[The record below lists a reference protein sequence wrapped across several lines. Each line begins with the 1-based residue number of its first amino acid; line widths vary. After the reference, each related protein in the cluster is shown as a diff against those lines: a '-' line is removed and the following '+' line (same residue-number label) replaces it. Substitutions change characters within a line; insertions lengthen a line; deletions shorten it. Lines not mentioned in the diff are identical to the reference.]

1 MREGRHGAAPQL
13 EYVDMKMRVSR
24 KQAPV
29 AVAAA
34 APGTGVAVGRPRR
47 RMTLQLQRTMEGYLF
62 VGPWVLGFLV
72 FLAWPLF
79 QSFYLSFHELQAT
92 SLSDLKVRGIDNYK
106 EAFFI
111 DARFLPNLK
120 TTLTNNALDIPV
132 IMIFSLFSAI
142 LANQKI
148 KGIIGFRAVFFLP
161 LVIGS
166 AQVIQQLFAQGVG
179 GAVLS
184 RGVTVQQLVEQ
195 FMGPDAAAG
204 VTDLLN
210 RLLFVLWKTGVQ
222 MLIFLAGLN
231 SVSPVLYEAARV
243 DGATDWDRF
252 WKVTLPLLSP
262 VILVNLVYTIVD
274 SFTDPFN
281 QVLTYVQQTAFAGG
295 FRLGYAAALGWI
307 YFVIVFLILAIVV
320 KITNRYVFYAG
331 ERNS

>member
-1 MREGRHGAAPQL
+1 MRMRINRKEPQL
-13 EYVDMKMRVSR
+13 
-24 KQAPV
+24 
-29 AVAAA
+29 AVATADGGGTAA
-34 APGTGVAVGRPRR
+34 GGGPLPGKRR
-47 RMTLQLQRTMEGYLF
+47 ITLTMQRTLEGYFF
-62 VGPWVLGFLV
+62 VAPWVVGFLI

-92 SLSDLKVRGIDNYK
+92 SLSDLKFRGIDNYK

-111 DARFLPNLK
+111 DARFLPRLN
-120 TTLTNNALDIPV
+120 TTLTQNLIDVPI

-148 KGIIGFRAVFFLP
+148 SGVIWFRAVFFLP

-166 AQVIQQLFAQGVG
+166 AQVIQQLFQQGVG

-184 RGVTVQQLVEQ
+184 QGVNVQELAWQYL
-195 FMGPDAAAG
+195 GPDAAANIEG
-204 VTDLLN
+204 VLN
-210 RLLFVLWKTGVQ
+210 RLVFVLWRTGVQ

-231 SVSPVLYEAARV
+231 AVSPVLYEAARV

-262 VILVNLVYTIVD
+262 VILVNLVYTLVD

-281 QVLTYVQQTAFAGG
+281 QVLLYVQQTAFAGG
-295 FRLGYAAALGWI
+295 FRLGYAASLGWI
-307 YFVIVFLILAIVV
+307 YFAIVFAVLMVVV
-320 KITNRYVFYAG
+320 KVTNRYVFYAG
-331 ERNS
+331 ERN

>member
-1 MREGRHGAAPQL
+1 MRISVKPKTPALATDASEAAVSASSGRRH
-13 EYVDMKMRVSR
+13 
-24 KQAPV
+24 
-29 AVAAA
+29 
-34 APGTGVAVGRPRR
+34 R
-47 RMTLQLQRTMEGYLF
+47 RMSLSMQRTLEGYFF
-62 VGPWVLGFLV
+62 VAPWVLGFMI

-92 SLSDLKVRGIDNYK
+92 SLSDLKFRGIDNYK

-111 DARFLPNLK
+111 DARFLPRLNDTLKNNL
-120 TTLTNNALDIPV
+120 LDVPI

-148 KGIIGFRAVFFLP
+148 RGVIGFRAVFFLP

-184 RGVTVQQLVEQ
+184 QGVDIQELVFQ
-195 FMGPDAAAG
+195 YIGPDAVQG

-210 RLLFVLWKTGVQ
+210 RLVFVLWRTGVQ

-231 SVSPVLYEAARV
+231 AVSPVLYEAARV

-262 VILVNLVYTIVD
+262 VILVNLVYTLVD

-281 QVLTYVQQTAFAGG
+281 QVLSYVQQTAFAGG
-295 FRLGYAAALGWI
+295 FRLGYAASLGWI
-307 YFVIVFLILAIVV
+307 YFFIVFLVLMVV
-320 KITNRYVFYAG
+320 IKLTNRYVFYAG

>member
-1 MREGRHGAAPQL
+1 MRISVKRREPQL
-13 EYVDMKMRVSR
+13 DVD
-24 KQAPV
+24 AP
-29 AVAAA
+29 AG
-34 APGTGVAVGRPRR
+34 APPVTGRRGR
-47 RMTLQLQRTMEGYLF
+47 RMSLTFQRTLEGYFF
-62 VGPWVLGFLV
+62 VAPWVLGFMI

-79 QSFYLSFHELQAT
+79 QSFFLSFHELQAT
-92 SLSDLKVRGIDNYK
+92 SLSDLKFRGIDNYK

-111 DARFLPNLK
+111 DARFLPRLNETLKNNL
-120 TTLTNNALDIPV
+120 LDVPI

-148 KGIIGFRAVFFLP
+148 KGVIGFRAVFFLP

-184 RGVTVQQLVEQ
+184 QGVNVEELVFQ
-195 FMGPDAAAG
+195 YIGPDAVQG
-204 VTDLLN
+204 VTELLN
-210 RLLFVLWKTGVQ
+210 RLVFVLWRTGVQ

-231 SVSPVLYEAARV
+231 AVSPVLYEAARV

-262 VILVNLVYTIVD
+262 VILVNLVYTLVD

-281 QVLTYVQQTAFAGG
+281 QVLSYVQQTAFAGG
-295 FRLGYAAALGWI
+295 FRLGYAASLGWI
-307 YFVIVFLILAIVV
+307 YFFIVFVVLMIIVRV
-320 KITNRYVFYAG
+320 TNRYVFYAG

>member
-1 MREGRHGAAPQL
+1 
-13 EYVDMKMRVSR
+13 
-24 KQAPV
+24 
-29 AVAAA
+29 
-34 APGTGVAVGRPRR
+34 
-47 RMTLQLQRTMEGYLF
+47 
-62 VGPWVLGFLV
+62 
-72 FLAWPLF
+72 
-79 QSFYLSFHELQAT
+79 
-92 SLSDLKVRGIDNYK
+92 
-106 EAFFI
+106 
-111 DARFLPNLK
+111 
-120 TTLTNNALDIPV
+120 
-132 IMIFSLFSAI
+132 MIFSLFSAI

-148 KGIIGFRAVFFLP
+148 KGVMGFRAVFFLP

-184 RGVTVQQLVEQ
+184 RGVNVQELAFQYL
-195 FMGPDAAAG
+195 GPDAASG
-204 VTDLLN
+204 VEALLN
-210 RLLFVLWKTGVQ
+210 RLLLVLWKTGVQ

-274 SFTDPFN
+274 SFTDTFN
-281 QVLTYVQQTAFAGG
+281 LVLQYIQQTAFAGG

-307 YFVIVFLILAIVV
+307 YFAIVFIILAVVV

-331 ERNS
+331 DRSS

>member
-1 MREGRHGAAPQL
+1 
-13 EYVDMKMRVSR
+13 MKMRIRR
-24 KQAPV
+24 KEPQI

-34 APGTGVAVGRPRR
+34 DGSVATGDANVASGRRPRK
-47 RMTLQLQRTMEGYLF
+47 MSLTLQRTLEGYFF
-62 VGPWVLGFLV
+62 VSPWVLGFLV
-72 FLAWPLF
+72 FLGWPLF
-79 QSFYLSFHELQAT
+79 QSLYLSFHELQAT
-92 SLSDLKVRGIDNYK
+92 SLTDLKFRGIDNFK

-111 DARFLPNLK
+111 DARFLPRLNNTLSQNL
-120 TTLTNNALDIPV
+120 LDVPI

-148 KGIIGFRAVFFLP
+148 KGVIGFRAVFFLP

-184 RGVTVQQLVEQ
+184 QGVNVEELVFQ
-195 FMGPDAAAG
+195 FIGPDAAMG

-210 RLLFVLWKTGVQ
+210 RLVFVLWRTGVQ

-231 SVSPVLYEAARV
+231 AVSPVLYEAARV

-262 VILVNLVYTIVD
+262 VILVNLVYTLVD

-281 QVLTYVQQTAFAGG
+281 QVLEYVRTTAFAGG

-307 YFVIVFLILAIVV
+307 YFVIVFAVLMVV
-320 KITNRYVFYAG
+320 VRISNRWVFYAG

>member
-1 MREGRHGAAPQL
+1 
-13 EYVDMKMRVSR
+13 MRVR
-24 KQAPV
+24 RNQPAV
-29 AVAAA
+29 AVATAGG
-34 APGTGVAVGRPRR
+34 GTASVPEAGTRRRQR
-47 RMTLQLQRTMEGYLF
+47 RMTLTMQRTVEGYFF
-62 VGPWVLGFLV
+62 VAPWVIGFLI
-72 FLAWPLF
+72 FLAWPLI

-92 SLSDLKVRGIDNYK
+92 SLSDLKFRGIDNYK

-111 DARFLPNLK
+111 DARFLPALRDTLQQNL
-120 TTLTNNALDIPV
+120 LDVPV

-148 KGIIGFRAVFFLP
+148 RGVIGFRAVFFLP

-166 AQVIQQLFAQGVG
+166 AQVIQQLFNQGVG

-184 RGVTVQQLVEQ
+184 SGVDIQELAFQYL
-195 FMGPDAAAG
+195 GPDAATS
-204 VTDLLN
+204 VTGLLN

-262 VILVNLVYTIVD
+262 VILVNLVYTLVD

-281 QVLTYVQQTAFAGG
+281 TVLTYVQQTAFAGG

-307 YFVIVFLILAIVV
+307 YFAIIFTILGIVV

>member
-1 MREGRHGAAPQL
+1 
-13 EYVDMKMRVSR
+13 MKMRVRR
-24 KQAPV
+24 KEPAL
-29 AVAAA
+29 AIAAA
-34 APGTGVAVGRPRR
+34 DGSMVVTHRR
-47 RMTLQLQRTMEGYLF
+47 RMSLTTQRTIEGYFF
-62 VGPWVLGFLV
+62 VAPWIIGFII
-72 FLAWPLF
+72 FLAMPLAR
-79 QSFYLSFHELQAT
+79 SFHLSFNELQAT
-92 SLSDLKVRGIDNYK
+92 SLSDLKFRGIDNYK

-111 DARFLPNLK
+111 DARFLPRLRDTLQQNL
-120 TTLTNNALDIPV
+120 LDVPV

-148 KGIIGFRAVFFLP
+148 RGVLGFRAVFFLP

-166 AQVIQQLFAQGVG
+166 AQVIQQLFQQGVG

-184 RGVTVQQLVEQ
+184 SGVNIQELACQYL
-195 FMGPDAAAG
+195 GPDAAAG
-204 VTDLLN
+204 VEGLLN

-262 VILVNLVYTIVD
+262 VILVNLVYTLVD
-274 SFTDPFN
+274 EFTDTFN
-281 QVLTYVQQTAFAGG
+281 QVLQYIQQTAFAGG

-307 YFVIVFLILAIVV
+307 YFFIVFAILALVV
-320 KITNRYVFYAG
+320 KVTNRYVFYAG
-331 ERNS
+331 ERSS

>member
-1 MREGRHGAAPQL
+1 
-13 EYVDMKMRVSR
+13 MKIRVNR
-24 KQAPV
+24 KEPNL
-29 AVAAA
+29 AAA
-34 APGTGVAVGRPRR
+34 AAGGAVVGGGAVPTGRRTR
-47 RMTLQLQRTMEGYLF
+47 RMSLTAQRTMEGYF
-62 VGPWVLGFLV
+62 FTAPWVLGFLI

-92 SLSDLKVRGIDNYK
+92 SLSDLKFRGIDNYK

-111 DARFLPNLK
+111 DARFLPRLNDTLKQNL
-120 TTLTNNALDIPV
+120 LDVPI

-148 KGIIGFRAVFFLP
+148 KGVIGFRAVFFLP

-184 RGVTVQQLVEQ
+184 QGVNVEELVFQ
-195 FMGPDAAAG
+195 YIGPDAAAG

-210 RLLFVLWKTGVQ
+210 RLVFVLWRTGVQ

-231 SVSPVLYEAARV
+231 AVSPVLYEAARV

-262 VILVNLVYTIVD
+262 VILVNLVYTLVD

-281 QVLTYVQQTAFAGG
+281 QVLSYVQQTAFAGG

-307 YFVIVFLILAIVV
+307 YFFIVFVVLMVIVRL
-320 KITNRYVFYAG
+320 TNRYVFYAG

>member
-1 MREGRHGAAPQL
+1 VP
-13 EYVDMKMRVSR
+13 
-24 KQAPV
+24 
-29 AVAAA
+29 
-34 APGTGVAVGRPRR
+34 
-47 RMTLQLQRTMEGYLF
+47 
-62 VGPWVLGFLV
+62 
-72 FLAWPLF
+72 
-79 QSFYLSFHELQAT
+79 
-92 SLSDLKVRGIDNYK
+92 I
-106 EAFFI
+106 
-111 DARFLPNLK
+111 
-120 TTLTNNALDIPV
+120 

-148 KGIIGFRAVFFLP
+148 KGVIGFRAVFFLP

-184 RGVTVQQLVEQ
+184 QGVNVEELVFQ
-195 FMGPDAAAG
+195 YIGPDAVQG

-210 RLLFVLWKTGVQ
+210 RLVFVLWRTGVQ

-231 SVSPVLYEAARV
+231 AVSPVLYEAARV

-262 VILVNLVYTIVD
+262 VILVNLVYTLVD

-281 QVLTYVQQTAFAGG
+281 QVLSYVQQTAFAGG
-295 FRLGYAAALGWI
+295 FRLGYAASLGWI
-307 YFVIVFLILAIVV
+307 YFFIVFVVLMIIVRV
-320 KITNRYVFYAG
+320 TNRYVFYAG

>member
-1 MREGRHGAAPQL
+1 
-13 EYVDMKMRVSR
+13 MKMRINR
-24 KQAPV
+24 KDPKLAMATADGSVIDASAAPV
-29 AVAAA
+29 E
-34 APGTGVAVGRPRR
+34 RRKR
-47 RMTLQLQRTMEGYLF
+47 RMSLTMQRTLEGYFF
-62 VGPWVLGFLV
+62 VSPWVLGFMI

-111 DARFLPNLK
+111 DARFLPRLNL
-120 TTLTNNALDIPV
+120 TLTNNLLDVPI

-148 KGIIGFRAVFFLP
+148 KGVIGFRAVFFLP

-184 RGVTVQQLVEQ
+184 QGVNVEELVFQ
-195 FMGPDAAAG
+195 YIGPDAVAG

-210 RLLFVLWKTGVQ
+210 RLVFVLWRTGVQ

-231 SVSPVLYEAARV
+231 AVSPVLYEAARV

-262 VILVNLVYTIVD
+262 VILVNLVYTLVD

-307 YFVIVFLILAIVV
+307 YFIIVFVV
-320 KITNRYVFYAG
+320 LMTVVRSTNRYVFYAG

>member
-1 MREGRHGAAPQL
+1 MRISVKPKAAPVVDAGAAGA
-13 EYVDMKMRVSR
+13 S
-24 KQAPV
+24 
-29 AVAAA
+29 AA
-34 APGTGVAVGRPRR
+34 PRR
-47 RMTLQLQRTMEGYLF
+47 RRMSLTMQRTLEGYF
-62 VGPWVLGFLV
+62 FTAPWVLGFLI

-92 SLSDLKVRGIDNYK
+92 SLSDLKFRGIDNYK

-111 DARFLPNLK
+111 DARFLPRLNDTLKNNL
-120 TTLTNNALDIPV
+120 LDVPI

-148 KGIIGFRAVFFLP
+148 KGVIGFRAVFFLP

-166 AQVIQQLFAQGVG
+166 AQVIQQLFNQGVG

-184 RGVTVQQLVEQ
+184 QGVNVEELVFQ
-195 FMGPDAAAG
+195 YIGPDAVQG

-210 RLLFVLWKTGVQ
+210 RLVFVLWRTGVQ

-231 SVSPVLYEAARV
+231 AVSPVLYEAARV

-262 VILVNLVYTIVD
+262 VILVNLVYTLVD

-281 QVLTYVQQTAFAGG
+281 QVLSYVQQTAFAGG

-307 YFVIVFLILAIVV
+307 YFFIVFVVLMIVV
-320 KITNRYVFYAG
+320 RVTNRYVFYAG